1 MEVSHMNIAEI
12 IKQARE
18 RLGLTQED
26 LAEKLEV
33 SRQAVSKWELG
44 TSVPSPENL
53 KVLEK
58 VLSVSF
64 PKGDVPKTQS
74 KRKIT
79 ALALI
84 GLLAVSVLAAVLSI
98 GIYLTVRAEHVHA
111 PVPMEP
117 LAPAVTC
124 IAFFDENAKP
134 LQPDQGDGWNIFPAE
149 ENVLMVVRFQGAVDA
164 VSLFLTPTGTE
175 TFDQREQLAVQAVY
189 DGRDFALFALDVP
202 EDMMGHLDIMLEA
215 GGTKTVAETLN
226 VAASMD

>member
-1 MEVSHMNIAEI
+1 MNIAEI

-53 KVLEK
+53 RVLEK

-64 PKGDVPKTQS
+64 PRGDVPKTQPG
-74 KRKIT
+74 RKIT
-79 ALALI
+79 VLALI
-84 GLLAVSVLAAVLSI
+84 GLLAGLALAAVLFI
-98 GIYLTVRAEHVHA
+98 GICLAVRSEHVHA
-111 PVPMEP
+111 PAPMEP
-117 LAPAVTC
+117 SAPAVTC
-124 IAFFDENAKP
+124 IAFFDENARP
-134 LQPDQGDGWNIFPAE
+134 LQPDQGDGWNIFPVG
-149 ENVLMVVRFQGAVDA
+149 ENVLMVVRFQGDVNA

-189 DGRDFALFALDVP
+189 DGRDFALFALDIP
-202 EDMMGHLDIMLEA
+202 EDMMGHMDIMLES
-215 GGTKTVAETLN
+215 GGTQTVAETLN

>member
-1 MEVSHMNIAEI
+1 MNIAEM

-53 KVLEK
+53 KILEG

-64 PKGDVPKTQS
+64 PRGDVPKTQPN
-74 KRKIT
+74 RKIT

-84 GLLAVSVLAAVLSI
+84 GLVAGLVLAAVLSI
-98 GIYLTVRAEHVHA
+98 GVYLAVRSGHVHE

-117 LAPAVTC
+117 LAPAVVC
-124 IAFFDENAKP
+124 IAFFDGNARP
-134 LQPDQGDGWNIFPAE
+134 LQPDQGDGWNIFPVGE
-149 ENVLMVVRFQGAVDA
+149 TVLMVVRFQGSVDA

-189 DGRDFALFALDVP
+189 DGRDFALFSLDIP
-202 EDMMGHLDIMLEA
+202 EDMMGHLDIMLES
-215 GGTKTVAETLN
+215 GGTQTVAETLN
-226 VAASMD
+226 VAAGMD